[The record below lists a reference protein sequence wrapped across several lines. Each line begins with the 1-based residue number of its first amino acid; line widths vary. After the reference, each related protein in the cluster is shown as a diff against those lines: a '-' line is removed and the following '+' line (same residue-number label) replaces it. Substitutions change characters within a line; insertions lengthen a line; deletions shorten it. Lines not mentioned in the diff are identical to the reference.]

1 MTESNK
7 ATEAAAA
14 AKADNPQVE
23 APPSYTPRVMSPVT
37 RIDPPPTTSTPLL
50 VDNES
55 PAPRQI
61 YSQAPSGPF
70 LNDPT
75 KLGAEPANIIC
86 PRCHYGVQTSTRTRA
101 GTHAA
106 YALLRTLC

>member
-23 APPSYTPRVMSPVT
+23 APPSYTPRAMSPVT

-50 VDNES
+50 VDNE

-61 YSQAPSGPF
+61 YVQPPRGPF

-106 YALLRTLC
+106 YALLRNLC